1 MMNMKLTMAKVAVSL
16 VAMGSLGAAGLAG
29 AGVAGAATATATAP
43 ATVHHHS
50 RTNDRRL
57 ACTRDAK
64 RLALAAEHQARFAA
78 GTATY
83 VKLQARAAKAGNTG
97 LANYWAKVVTR
108 RNDYSARQHANL
120 LARTSRDAKTR
131 GLVNGKCS

>member
-1 MMNMKLTMAKVAVSL
+1 MTNMKLTMAKVAVSL

-29 AGVAGAATATATAP
+29 AGVAGAATAP

-97 LANYWAKVVTR
+97 LANYWAKVVTK